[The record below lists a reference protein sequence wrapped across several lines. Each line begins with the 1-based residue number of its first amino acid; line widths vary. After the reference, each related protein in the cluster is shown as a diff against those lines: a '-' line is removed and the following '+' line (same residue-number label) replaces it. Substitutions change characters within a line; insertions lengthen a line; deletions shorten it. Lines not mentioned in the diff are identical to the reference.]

1 MDVEKKIL
9 KNSKGD
15 VYVTVFFDEH
25 LQATTDVWTGEFET
39 EENFFA
45 GLTLVLDN
53 IKNFS
58 STKWLADLSRIDG
71 NFEFARDYIS
81 QKVVP
86 EGMRYGLQYEALV
99 VPNTVVPMLAVQE
112 TLTLINNFEI
122 RIFGSKEDAV
132 RWLNSKS
139 KKSGV

>member
-139 KKSGV
+139 KKPGV